1 MTEPHARSGGTSA
14 LGVLA
19 AGLGFL
25 LLPISD
31 GIAKAMGLSG
41 ISPLQIGW
49 GRWLAQIVLMLPI
62 VLALYGVRGLR
73 PKAPGLQIGIGLSVA
88 AATVLVFFAVREL
101 PMPTVTATLFVAPLI
116 VTALSG
122 LLLGEQV
129 GPRRWLAVLAG
140 FAGMLLI
147 VKPGTAGFDL
157 AILYP
162 LGAAAALVGYLL
174 FARKG
179 AGRNPPAVT
188 MLWMGLVGFAAM
200 SALVWP
206 VYTPFGAADWAMIGI
221 MGLVLTA
228 GHALIIW
235 AADRAEASAMAPTP
249 YLEMVTA
256 TAVGYFVFDEFPV
269 LTTWAGCGLVIA
281 AGLFV
286 AWRESRARG
295 TAPAGAPARDK
306 QRDKP

>member
-1 MTEPHARSGGTSA
+1 VSPSSETAGRSA
-14 LGVLA
+14 AIGVLA
-19 AGLGFL
+19 AGVGFL
-25 LLPISD
+25 MLPISD
-31 GIAKAMGLSG
+31 GIAKAMGLAG
-41 ISPLQIGW
+41 VSPLQIGW

-62 VLALYGVRGLR
+62 VLAFHGGRALR
-73 PKAPGLQIGIGLSVA
+73 PAAPGIVAGLGLCVA
-88 AATVLVFFAVREL
+88 AATVLIFFGVRAL
-101 PMPTVTATLFVAPLI
+101 PMPTVTACLFLAPLI
-116 VTALSG
+116 VTGLSG
-122 LLLGEQV
+122 ILLGERV
-129 GPRRWLAVLAG
+129 GPRRWAAVLAG

-147 VKPGTAGFDL
+147 VKPGTAGFEL

-174 FARKG
+174 FARIG

-188 MLWMGLVGFAAM
+188 MLWMGIVGFAAM

-206 VYTPFGAADWAMIGI
+206 VYQPFTLREWGLIAI

-228 GHALIIW
+228 GHGLIIW

-256 TAVGYFVFDEFPV
+256 TAVGYFVFGEFPV
-269 LTTWAGCGLVIA
+269 LTTWVGCGLVIA

-286 AWRESRARG
+286 AWRESRIGKAQATKPG
-295 TAPAGAPARDK
+295 NTADSP
-306 QRDKP
+306 